1 MRSPF
6 NFIVRP
12 VDGRR
17 YDNIKRIGGLDV
29 VVSTSDEDHR
39 FSNRYGE
46 VVHEPLGY
54 DGPVSS
60 GDILIVHHNVFKFYN
75 DMSGRQRSGKSFW
88 KDDLFLVDNDQ
99 FFMYHNGKTWTA
111 HDRYCFVQPL
121 PPEESIIFKG
131 ESEHPLVGIMRYP
144 NEYLLRKCVN
154 SGDKISFS
162 PDSEYEFYVDGEK
175 LYRMF
180 DHQINFVL

>member
-1 MRSPF
+1 MQSPY

-12 VDGRR
+12 VEGKR
-17 YDNIKRIGGLDV
+17 YSNTKRIGGLDV
-29 VVSTSDEDHR
+29 VVSTSDEDHK

-46 VVHEPLGY
+46 VVDVPLGY
-54 DGPVSS
+54 DGPISK

-99 FFMYHNGKTWTA
+99 FFMYYDGKTWTP

-131 ESEHPLVGIMRYP
+131 ES
-144 NEYLLRKCVN
+144 
-154 SGDKISFS
+154 
-162 PDSEYEFYVDGEK
+162 
-175 LYRMF
+175 
-180 DHQINFVL
+180 